1 MKIGIRLDGRARYSG
16 AKKWVGNGGL
26 ERVCVRHALPPVWRF
41 IQIVTNCESWEG
53 TAIAIG
59 LDLLIVAL
67 ECAIV
72 AAVGTKAYKPVAR
85 FAHPALCVAFLW
97 SDRSMPSPSR
107 PAATCCG

>member
-1 MKIGIRLDGRARYSG
+1 MKIGIRLDGRADTVVRRNG
-16 AKKWVGNGGL
+16 LATGGL
-26 ERVCVRHALPPVWRF
+26 ERVCVRHALPPVWPF

-107 PAATCCG
+107 PAA